1 MKLPPMNALRAF
13 EAVSRLGSVSKAA
26 EELCVSQGAVS
37 QQLRNLE
44 GHLDRELFVRTPNS
58 FKLSEDGEE
67 FAEVVQRSLE
77 DISLA
82 AGKVKREKTQRTLNI
97 SVGLGIADKWL
108 MPKLGDFYELYP
120 DVTIALDRNRNFV
133 TFKNDGIDAAIRFG
147 DGKFEDLQS
156 VFLFSCTK
164 FAVASPDYISE
175 HGKLDE
181 LANPKRHRLIDC
193 RRGSKELDAMCGL
206 WEDVVDSGYT
216 GLEEQII
223 ILPDDYQAL
232 NAAIHGRG
240 IALTF
245 NYLMEDEI
253 AAGNIVYANSQPV
266 PFRGGFYFVSPTD
279 VRPNRNLDAFRDW
292 LVEKSGE
299 FRIEENSS

>member
-44 GHLDRELFVRTPNS
+44 NHLERELFIRTPKS

-82 AGKVKREKTQRTLNI
+82 AGKVKREKTQRTLTI
-97 SVGLGIADKWL
+97 SVGHGIADKWL
-108 MPKLGDFYELYP
+108 MPKLGDFHESYP
-120 DVTIALDRNRNFV
+120 DVTIALDRNRNHV

-147 DGKFEDLQS
+147 DGTFEDLQS
-156 VFLFSCTK
+156 VFLFPCTK

-175 HGKLDE
+175 HGTLDE

-193 RRGSKELDAMCGL
+193 RRGSKELDALCGL

-245 NYLMEDEI
+245 SYLMEDET
-253 AAGNIVYANSQPV
+253 AAGTIVHANSQPV
-266 PFRGGFYFVSPTD
+266 SFRGGFYFVSPID

-299 FRIEENSS
+299 FRTEEKPS